1 MIVLMMERVPASLRG
16 ELSRW
21 MIEPRTG
28 VFVGKLSATVRD
40 MLWEKACKGVKGGA
54 AMLAYSTP
62 NEQGFTVRSHGDTSR
77 TLVDMEGLMLVHVP
91 KKSRGSKEED
101 LVLDGN

>member
-1 MIVLMMERVPASLRG
+1 
-16 ELSRW
+16 

-40 MLWEKACKGVKGGA
+40 MLWEKARKGVKGGA
-54 AMLAYSTP
+54 AMLVYSTP

-77 TLVDMEGLMLVHVP
+77 TLVDMEGLMLVHIP
-91 KKSRGSKEED
+91 KKSRGGKEED
-101 LVLDGN
+101 LILESDSVLPLPKPSE